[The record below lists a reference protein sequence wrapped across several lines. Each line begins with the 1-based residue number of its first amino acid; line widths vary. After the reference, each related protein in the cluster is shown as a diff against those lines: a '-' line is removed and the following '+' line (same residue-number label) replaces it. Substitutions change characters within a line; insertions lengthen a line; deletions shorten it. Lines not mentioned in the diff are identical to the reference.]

1 MEQGVLLGGEGDVL
15 PLQVHLLGGQG
26 QGQPVQ
32 LHPVSGSHAATA
44 AADEGHGLG
53 VHHRQVEGLGDV
65 VVRPQLVAQQGVL
78 LVGQGGE
85 EEDGHVLGAPQGPA
99 HAAPVQLGH
108 HNVQQ
113 NRVKLLLLGQFQ
125 GLRPVFR
132 LDGADALAG
141 KVVAQDLPQTGVVL
155 GNQNT
160 GLHAPASFP
169 PQDIRGMCI
178 LCVIVAENIPPG
190 YKKGRACHN
199 QRQAL
204 QPWSQAEILCCMPFR
219 APALSREKR
228 ITPDRMAPPAVDT
241 RKGMM

>member
-1 MEQGVLLGGEGDVL
+1 MAQQLLPAQNLAPVGHQAVEQGVLLGGEGNFL

-32 LHPVSGSHAATA
+32 LHPVPGSHTAPA

-53 VHHRQVEGLGDV
+53 VHHREMEGLGDV

-113 NRVKLLLLGQFQ
+113 NRVKFLVFRPFQ
-125 GLRPVFR
+125 GLHPVFR
-132 LDGADALAG
+132 FDGADALAG

-155 GNQNT
+155 GN
-160 GLHAPASFP
+160 
-169 PQDIRGMCI
+169 
-178 LCVIVAENIPPG
+178 
-190 YKKGRACHN
+190 
-199 QRQAL
+199 
-204 QPWSQAEILCCMPFR
+204 
-219 APALSREKR
+219 
-228 ITPDRMAPPAVDT
+228 
-241 RKGMM
+241 

>member
-1 MEQGVLLGGEGDVL
+1 M
-15 PLQVHLLGGQG
+15 
-26 QGQPVQ
+26 
-32 LHPVSGSHAATA
+32 
-44 AADEGHGLG
+44 
-53 VHHRQVEGLGDV
+53 EGLGDV

-113 NRVKLLLLGQFQ
+113 NRVKFLAFRPFQ

-155 GNQNT
+155 CNQDT
-160 GLHAPASFP
+160 GLHAPASFH
-169 PQDIRGMCI
+169 PQDTRGMCI
-178 LCVIVAENIPPG
+178 LCVIVAENIPLEH
-190 YKKGRACHN
+190 KKGRACHN

-204 QPWSQAEILCCMPFR
+204 QRWSQAEILCCMPFR